1 MTEEE
6 VTASIKAAKQE
17 LEAAKQELEDVTLQL
32 ETKLRMDAMLTE
44 LEEIIAQIKDTRA
57 EIACKKNAI
66 LDPAI
71 YNPNREVVLP
81 PGRR

>member
-6 VTASIKAAKQE
+6 VTARIGAAKQE
-17 LEAAKQELEDVTLQL
+17 LEAAKQELKEVNLQL
-32 ETKLRMDAMLTE
+32 EKKRRMDAMLKE
-44 LEEIIAQIKDTRA
+44 LEETTAQIEKIRA
-57 EIACKKNAI
+57 EIACKKKAI

-71 YNPNREVVLP
+71 YDPNREVVLP

>member
-6 VTASIKAAKQE
+6 VTARIKAAKQE

-32 ETKLRMDAMLTE
+32 ETKLRTDAMLKE

-57 EIACKKNAI
+57 EIACKKKAI
-66 LDPAI
+66 LDPVI
-71 YNPNREVVLP
+71 YDPNREVVLH